1 MLYVWIFRVTRMG
14 MFNNGWLVFGL
25 VGQIIFAGRFLLQW
39 LYSEYRR
46 RSAIPMVFWYASV
59 MGGLILFCYACHKE
73 DPVFITGQTGGLLI
87 YLRNLQLRLREK
99 KELAH
104 DSAPSTM

>member
-1 MLYVWIFRVTRMG
+1 MG

-25 VGQIIFAGRFLLQW
+25 VGQAVFTARFLVQW
-39 LYSEYRR
+39 LYSEQQG
-46 RSAIPMVFWYASV
+46 RSAIPMAFWYASV
-59 MGGLILFCYACHKE
+59 TGGIFLFCYACHKE

-99 KELAH
+99 KELARGSSP
-104 DSAPSTM
+104 SAT